1 MSPNFGFFGSFHG
14 SGLLFLVF
22 FGFTMVLGYF
32 CCFSLVFQWF
42 SLVFYTRIYGSFGF
56 LSDISSWCLVLIGYA
71 RKKRTEK
78 GEADP
83 SQNGLRKAMKTFR
96 FDISYF
102 VLEHF

>member
-1 MSPNFGFFGSFHG
+1 MSPNFVFFGYFHS

-56 LSDISSWCLVLIGYA
+56 LSDISSLCLVLIVTRVRKGQRKEKPTPA
-71 RKKRTEK
+71 RTAYEK
-78 GEADP
+78 
-83 SQNGLRKAMKTFR
+83 L
-96 FDISYF
+96 
-102 VLEHF
+102 